1 MRNEPPSW
9 TLENL
14 VDFEQ
19 AVATST
25 GSPPEVR
32 TAVIAA
38 TRGLSGAAARR
49 AGLRVWLA
57 ETGKTNAGRKFSSAL
72 SMVGAGLFLLAFLA
86 GVSAVLGLLDRGK
99 GGVNVV
105 LFLAILIGG
114 QWLVLVFALIAWLLR
129 RKAAEGFSGV
139 QALLGWLARKFSG
152 SENDG
157 WWRHL
162 MEGGGS
168 PRAVVL
174 WRIARLAQAAGVIFN
189 LGILT
194 GLAGLVLVRHVGF
207 FWETTTE
214 LAMRS
219 VLENAAR
226 FLSTPWAAWWP
237 AAVPDAAVIEASRW
251 LPGAGAGL
259 APGPSA
265 WWQFLLAAVFVW
277 GLLPR
282 MLLWWFAWHAGRQA
296 LAKLDFQGRSHRA
309 LWRELTG
316 AERLETDEKPLD
328 RVLVLDVGGSG
339 LTEAALRPFL
349 LRRLRVHPSAWHP
362 VAVLAGGA
370 EQEAARAMADAPA
383 GVVLL
388 AEGWALSP
396 ARMLA
401 LHSKIRST
409 AGPDV
414 PIKFLIANVDAA
426 IQPISPTA
434 EEQREWERFVDSL
447 CDPAAE
453 VFMFAEV
460 GEREI
465 PPRDGK

>member
-1 MRNEPPSW
+1 MRNDPPPW
-9 TLENL
+9 TLESL

-19 AVATST
+19 AIATPT
-25 GSPPEVR
+25 GSSPAAR

-38 TRGLSGAAARR
+38 ARGLSGAAARR

-57 ETGKTNAGRKFSSAL
+57 GVDEKSAGRKFSSAL
-72 SMVGAGLFLLAFLA
+72 AMVGAGLFALAFLA
-86 GVSAVLGLLDRGK
+86 GLSAVLGLLDREK

-114 QWLVLVFALIAWLLR
+114 QWLVLSLALIAWLLR

-139 QALLGWLARKFSG
+139 QAVVGRLARRFSG

-157 WWRHL
+157 WWRNL

-168 PRAVVL
+168 PRAVVV
-174 WRIARLAQAAGVIFN
+174 WRIARLAQAAGVFFN

-219 VLENAAR
+219 VLENAVR
-226 FLSTPWAAWWP
+226 FLSAPWVAWWP
-237 AAVPDAAVIEASRW
+237 AASPDAAVIEASRW
-251 LPGAGAGL
+251 LPGTSDGL

-265 WWQFLLAAVFVW
+265 WWQFLLVAVFVW

-282 MLLWWFAWHAGRQA
+282 VILWAVAWRAGRRA
-296 LAKLDFQGRSHRA
+296 LAQLDFQGRAHRA

-316 AERLETDEKPLD
+316 SERIETDEKPLD
-328 RVLVLDVGGSG
+328 GVLVLDVGGSG
-339 LTEAALRPFL
+339 LTADALRPFL
-349 LRRLRVHPSAWHP
+349 LRKLRVHPATWHP
-362 VAVLAGGA
+362 VAVMDRGA
-370 EQEAARAMADAPA
+370 EQDAARALANAPA

-401 LHSKIRST
+401 LHSKIRAS
-409 AGPDV
+409 AGPEV
-414 PIKFLIANVDAA
+414 PIKFLIANVDADL
-426 IQPISPTA
+426 QPLSPTDD
-434 EEQREWERFVDSL
+434 EWREWERFVDSL
-447 CDPAAE
+447 RDPSAE
-453 VFMFAEV
+453 VFRFS
-460 GEREI
+460 EI
-465 PPRDGK
+465 